1 MPQRGNRI
9 RTNKPIAQAADSTV
23 CAANRCA
30 AIPPAIAGDG
40 KYMNSKGT
48 TKKPM
53 VDKLISQA
61 AASQRGSTRNTGGS
75 QR

>member
-1 MPQRGNRI
+1 M
-9 RTNKPIAQAADSTV
+9 
-23 CAANRCA
+23 
-30 AIPPAIAGDG
+30 PPAKAGEG